1 MSLLQMAQNNEV
13 SPEALLSKIE
23 NTDTVPFQRF
33 VLKTQSY
40 GTDHIY
46 CFVEG
51 YDLPYYNIRIEM
63 MSGKKCAF
71 IDSGGK
77 KNVIAVN
84 ELIRQRKEYSSYK
97 ILYMIDRDYD
107 DNSNVN
113 DSVYITPCYSI
124 ENFYGSIDCFKKLI
138 VGTYHVY
145 EDNPKY
151 NLCIEL
157 YNRLSDSFIK
167 ASSCFC
173 AWYRCT
179 KRKVNHEVE
188 LKESFPEKY
197 ASFTSNSIVTT
208 NYDLTV
214 LNSDYPNVDNV
225 TTDELNESLDYI
237 DNNINNIRGKYVMQ
251 FIEFIIQ
258 LLNRDSK
265 TNKKYTESKVE
276 FEQNRKT
283 LITRLSAYADT
294 PICLRNYVMN
304 HAV

>member
-1 MSLLQMAQNNEV
+1 MLNQA
-13 SPEALLSKIE
+13 I
-23 NTDTVPFQRF
+23 
-33 VLKTQSY
+33 
-40 GTDHIY
+40 
-46 CFVEG
+46 
-51 YDLPYYNIRIEM
+51 
-63 MSGKKCAF
+63 
-71 IDSGGK
+71 
-77 KNVIAVN
+77 
-84 ELIRQRKEYSSYK
+84 
-97 ILYMIDRDYD
+97 
-107 DNSNVN
+107 
-113 DSVYITPCYSI
+113 YITPCYSI
-124 ENFYGSIDCFKKLI
+124 ENFYGSIDCFKKLL

-151 NLCIEL
+151 NLCLEL
-157 YNRLSDSFIK
+157 YNQLSDSFIK
-167 ASSCFC
+167 TTSCFC

-179 KRKVNHEVE
+179 KQKGNHEVE

-197 ASFTSNSIVTT
+197 ASFTSNAIVPT
-208 NYDLTV
+208 NYDLTI
-214 LNSDYPNVDNV
+214 LNSDYPNVDDV

-265 TNKKYTESKVE
+265 TKKKYTESKVE

-294 PICLRNYVMN
+294 PICLRNYVMH